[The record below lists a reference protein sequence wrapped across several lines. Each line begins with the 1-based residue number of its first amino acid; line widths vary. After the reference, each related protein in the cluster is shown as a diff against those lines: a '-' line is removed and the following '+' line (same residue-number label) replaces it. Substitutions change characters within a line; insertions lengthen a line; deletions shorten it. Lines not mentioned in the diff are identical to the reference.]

1 MPSFIPRKGPSGRR
15 VWQAHVGRRGY
26 PAQVR
31 AFDTKAEAEAWAGD
45 IESDIRRGTF
55 ISRAEAEITTL
66 RETLGRY
73 QTKVVAHKRTKGE
86 DAIIRWW
93 ADLLLARRPIASVR
107 GKDIAAAIKT
117 MAACARGG
125 PLRAVMARPQP
136 CAIVFL
142 VGIGG
147 GLWPLGGPRP
157 VS

>member
-93 ADLLLARRPIASVR
+93 ADLPLAWRPIASVR
-107 GKDIAAAIKT
+107 GKDIAAAIRPRK
-117 MAACARGG
+117 
-125 PLRAVMARPQP
+125 PRA
-136 CAIVFL
+136 
-142 VGIGG
+142 
-147 GLWPLGGPRP
+147 
-157 VS
+157 